1 MQPTIFADTESTPA
15 VWIRVEGKGTFEN
28 SAGLKAFS
36 EQMMEGGRR
45 QFVVDLKNCP
55 AMDSTFMGTLAG
67 IAVRLRDRGEGLLW
81 VLNRNERNSELLEG
95 LGLHML
101 FADSE
106 PPPPLVI
113 VDGGANGE
121 ITVAAKADRTATR
134 DVMIQAHETCVKV
147 NPANEAKFK
156 DVLEHLKESA
166 RREKT
171 S

>member
-1 MQPTIFADTESTPA
+1 MQPTIFADTESSPA

-28 SAGLKAFS
+28 SAGLRAFS

-67 IAVRLRDRGEGLLW
+67 IAVRLRDRGDGSLW

-101 FADSE
+101 FADCAPPE
-106 PPPPLVI
+106 PVA
-113 VDGGANGE
+113 VDGAVQLE
-121 ITVAAKADRTATR
+121 AMADRAVTR
-134 DVMIQAHETCVKV
+134 EVMIEAHETCVQV
-147 NPANEAKFK
+147 NPDNAAKFK
-156 DVLEHLKESA
+156 DVLEHLKDSA
-166 RREKT
+166 RREKGK
-171 S
+171 

>member
-1 MQPTIFADTESTPA
+1 MQPTIFADTESSPA

-67 IAVRLRDRGEGLLW
+67 IAVRLRDCGGMGALW
-81 VLNRNERNSELLEG
+81 VLNRNERNTDLLEG

-101 FADSE
+101 FSDTAPPTSATSTSTSDTAVPVTNAAD
-106 PPPPLVI
+106 
-113 VDGGANGE
+113 
-121 ITVAAKADRTATR
+121 KATTR
-134 DVMIQAHETCVKV
+134 ETMIDAHETVVQV
-147 NPANEAKFK
+147 NPANAAKFK
-156 DVLEHLKESA
+156 DVLEHLKASA
-166 RREKT
+166 KRDQKN
-171 S
+171 

>member
-1 MQPTIFADTESTPA
+1 MQPTIFADTESSPA

-67 IAVRLRDRGEGLLW
+67 IAVRLRDRGGDGSLW
-81 VLNRNERNSELLEG
+81 VLNRNERNADLLEG

-101 FADSE
+101 FADTPAPE
-106 PPPPLVI
+106 PVA
-113 VDGGANGE
+113 VDGE
-121 ITVAAKADRTATR
+121 IALTPKADRAATR
-134 DVMIQAHETCVKV
+134 DTMIEAHETVVQV
-147 NPANEAKFK
+147 NPANAAKFK
-156 DVLEHLKESA
+156 DVLEHLKDSA
-166 RREKT
+166 KREKN
-171 S
+171 